1 MIEALI
7 ATYLATNFL
16 LALHL
21 IDIQLDDKH
30 SISLLQLIALQ
41 SFGAKAF
48 TIKTKTMVFYK
59 KSKFRMRNGKD
70 QLY

>member
-7 ATYLATNFL
+7 TTYLATNFL

-21 IDIQLDDKH
+21 IDVKLDDKH

-41 SFGAKAF
+41 AIGAEG
-48 TIKTKTMVFYK
+48 IHYK
-59 KSKFRMRNGKD
+59 N
-70 QLY
+70 

>member
-7 ATYLATNFL
+7 TTYLATNFL

-21 IDIQLDDKH
+21 IDVKLDDKH

-41 SFGAKAF
+41 AFG
-48 TIKTKTMVFYK
+48 IKGIHYK
-59 KSKFRMRNGKD
+59 K
-70 QLY
+70 